1 MPTQIWTV
9 KKLLLWTTGYFA
21 QHGIPNPRL
30 DAEVLLSHLLQK
42 SRLQLYLDFDMPV
55 FQEHLTPFRQLIRQ
69 RIARTPVSYLT
80 NRKEFMS
87 LDFYVDARVLIPRP
101 ETEHLVETVLNEEPV
116 DAPPN
121 LNREPVGTLSN
132 LNQEPV
138 DVPSNVNQEP
148 VGALGKRALDLGTG
162 SGVIAISLAVQRPG
176 WNIVATDISEE
187 ALAVAQKNAETHHCT
202 EQITLLHGDLFEP
215 VDAQRFDWIICNP
228 PYIKSI
234 ERDRLSADIRDC
246 EPAIALFAGDDG
258 LAVISRLIAEAPDYL
273 APNGKLIF
281 EIGDTQAEEVCAL
294 IEAQPAYR
302 TYELLK
308 DYAQKERIVL
318 ASL

>member
-121 LNREPVGTLSN
+121 LN
-132 LNQEPV
+132 QEPV
-138 DVPSNVNQEP
+138 D
-148 VGALGKRALDLGTG
+148 ALSKRALDLGTG

-176 WNIVATDISEE
+176 WDIVATDISEE

-215 VDAQRFDWIICNP
+215 VGAQHFDWIICNP

-234 ERDRLSADIRDC
+234 ERDRLSADVRDC

-281 EIGDTQAEEVCAL
+281 EIGDTQTEEVRAL
-294 IEAQPAYR
+294 LAAQPAYR
-302 TYELLK
+302 TYEFLK

>member
-116 DAPPN
+116 DAP
-121 LNREPVGTLSN
+121 S
-132 LNQEPV
+132 
-138 DVPSNVNQEP
+138 
-148 VGALGKRALDLGTG
+148 KRALDLGTG

-176 WNIVATDISEE
+176 WDIVATDISEE

-202 EQITLLHGDLFEP
+202 EQITLLHGALFEP

-234 ERDRLSADIRDC
+234 ERDRLSADVRDC

-281 EIGDTQAEEVCAL
+281 EIGDTQAEEVRAL
-294 IEAQPAYR
+294 LEAQPAYR

>member
-116 DAPPN
+116 DAP
-121 LNREPVGTLSN
+121 S
-132 LNQEPV
+132 
-138 DVPSNVNQEP
+138 
-148 VGALGKRALDLGTG
+148 KRALDLGTG

-176 WNIVATDISEE
+176 WDIVATDISEE

-202 EQITLLHGDLFEP
+202 EQITLLHGALFEP

-234 ERDRLSADIRDC
+234 ERDRLSADVRDC

-273 APNGKLIF
+273 APDGKLIF
-281 EIGDTQAEEVCAL
+281 EIGDTHAEEVRAL